1 VNLESCTNHILSK
14 HPVITS
20 GSTSGDSYAED
31 ALPESITDHVAEA
44 RQRARNMLA
53 GESHL
58 GAVDDWRRALV
69 SARDALIFIW
79 LAWAALHGFGDP
91 PLAPYL
97 LISLGLG
104 LALLLGISTARSTH
118 TQVQFYATEFERER
132 HEIREDFE
140 QEREEVRAL
149 YAAKGFREPLLT
161 QVVDVLCADEDRLLK
176 VMMEEELG
184 LSMYHVN
191 HPLLVGLW
199 NFAGAGASG
208 MMLALPTIWLSE
220 EAVHFWVPGAG
231 AVGLGVI
238 AALSAWATK
247 RSFMEFLAVGLVM
260 AIVTGGT
267 VFFLAQWLASCM
279 TGEG

>member
-1 VNLESCTNHILSK
+1 MNSLEAASEKQSFDDEIPGSK
-14 HPVITS
+14 V
-20 GSTSGDSYAED
+20 
-31 ALPESITDHVAEA
+31 DHVAEA
-44 RQRARNMLA
+44 RQRARDMLA

-91 PLAPYL
+91 SFAPYL
-97 LISLGLG
+97 LVSLGIG
-104 LALLLGISTARSTH
+104 LSLLIGISTARSTH

-199 NFAGAGASG
+199 NFAGAAAAA
-208 MMLALPTIWLSE
+208 MMLALPTLWLSE
-220 EAVHFWVPGAG
+220 RAILYWIPASG
-231 AVGLGVI
+231 GLGLIII
-238 AALSAWATK
+238 AALSTWATK
-247 RSFMEFLAVGLVM
+247 RNFMEFLAVSVIM

-267 VFFLAQWLASCM
+267 VFFLARWLASCM
-279 TGEG
+279 TAAG